1 MLRVF
6 IADDS
11 LGFGTLAAAWLEA
24 HDDIEVVGAVALRRR
39 GDRRDRRPRPDV
51 VILDRLL
58 PQPEHSEEVL
68 RHVRAELP
76 DAAILLVSGMPDED
90 LAGEARAAGAD
101 GHVSKAA
108 NAEALAEAVRRV
120 AATRATTLG
129 RAAARRPAAAD
140 ADSAKTGGSSG
151 SAAGTTRSA
160 ARRPAA

>member
-1 MLRVF
+1 VLRVF

-24 HDDIEVVGAVALRRR
+24 HEDIEVVGAARSAGEAIAAL
-39 GDRRDRRPRPDV
+39 GTAAPDV

-58 PQPEHSEEVL
+58 PQPEHSEQVL
-68 RHVRAELP
+68 SHVRAELP
-76 DAAILLVSGMPDED
+76 AAAVLLVSGMPDED

-120 AATRATTLG
+120 AAARG
-129 RAAARRPAAAD
+129 DHAA
-140 ADSAKTGGSSG
+140 
-151 SAAGTTRSA
+151 
-160 ARRPAA
+160 